1 MSESRQ
7 KNTKNQKKELSKNEE
22 TLYDLFLSEYNDLFE
37 NMLNSN
43 YEYIFSKITKNI
55 SYLIGKEKYDTY
67 PPELIKKFKKKLYN
81 ECIHPDLVLIEKIKN
96 NIEQNISPLDIDTI
110 YAHCEKCYD
119 CLHICGQKLYTVK
132 DSNLIICKKCNKI
145 YKNNMIRLLCQ
156 SCNEEY
162 FSYVINEKNIPVQKE
177 DFIPVT
183 WAKYH
188 CENYISEEMKCPNC
202 SSNIYFS
209 DSKKLLKCFDC
220 NWESKAKDQRWTCEI
235 CGKKF
240 QSELKEYYK
249 YETKPLLNC
258 IKYAIIKKIIVK
270 PYKVDCCNLDPLK
283 ISFYHNKKEGCNG
296 KLYLSFLNKRP
307 VIVCSKCKTI
317 KEVPDMVWD
326 CPNCQSKFNCNGI
339 IYIQKK
345 KKKIFGKNINKH
357 HQLNRTGSHNNI
369 YKKEISSNFII
380 RNKKTFEESINDN
393 DENSNFNSP
402 SNDNIKL
409 VKKSKLKRI
418 KNSMNKI
425 KRKELDFI
433 SANPNNSFIEIR
445 NITPQKE
452 IFGDFIVNEAGY
464 FTKNNFKEKYD
475 ISKENNEF
483 FSNSKKSNSKEITRN
498 NTMINIKSEQNKK
511 TGNFKRSNNNNKN
524 KDGEKEK
531 ENQNEPSSFSEGNKM
546 KLNFCFNL
554 NMNRNNSRQ
563 QFEPNMIKNYELKE
577 EDYIDDKVNS
587 NSVNN
592 NEMKLVKRRLAFME
606 PTPKIDPEE
615 YEILDKIGHGSFGKI
630 YSVKWGKNGKQYAMK
645 ILKLTREKDLENYK
659 NKLNILINFIK
670 KTNCKNVVKVYG
682 TLYEKLEEKYKC
694 YVLME
699 LAKTDW
705 EVEIKYRSK
714 HQLFYTEIELMNI
727 IKQLIQCYALLQ
739 KCNITHRD
747 VKPQN
752 ILVVNDLYKI
762 CDFGEAM
769 ITHGKNG
776 FIHQPIRGSEL
787 YMSPILFDALNS
799 HKRDIIH
806 NTYKSDVFSLGMCI
820 FFAATLTFQSLY
832 DIREI
837 KDMEVIENVVGNYLY
852 PHYSEDIVDI
862 LFRMLQIEEKKRP
875 DFIQLERMINF

>member
-1 MSESRQ
+1 M
-7 KNTKNQKKELSKNEE
+7 
-22 TLYDLFLSEYNDLFE
+22 
-37 NMLNSN
+37 
-43 YEYIFSKITKNI
+43 
-55 SYLIGKEKYDTY
+55 
-67 PPELIKKFKKKLYN
+67 IK
-81 ECIHPDLVLIEKIKN
+81 
-96 NIEQNISPLDIDTI
+96 
-110 YAHCEKCYD
+110 
-119 CLHICGQKLYTVK
+119 
-132 DSNLIICKKCNKI
+132 
-145 YKNNMIRLLCQ
+145 LLCQ

-162 FSYVINEKNIPVQKE
+162 FSYVVNEKNMPKQKE
-177 DFIPVT
+177 DFILVT

-188 CENYISEEMKCPNC
+188 CENYISEEIKCPNC
-202 SSNIYFS
+202 TSVIYFS
-209 DSKKLLKCFDC
+209 DSKKLLKCFEC
-220 NWESKAKDQRWTCEI
+220 KWESKAKDQKWTCEI

-283 ISFYHNKKEGCNG
+283 ISFYHNKTEGCSG
-296 KLYLSFLNKRP
+296 KLYLSYLNKRP

-345 KKKIFGKNINKH
+345 KKKFLGKNINKH
-357 HQLNRTGSHNNI
+357 HHLNRTGSHNNI

-380 RNKKTFEESINDN
+380 RNKKTFEESFNDT

-402 SNDNIKL
+402 SNDNVKIF
-409 VKKSKLKRI
+409 KKSNKYKKI
-418 KNSMNKI
+418 KNSVNRTK
-425 KRKELDFI
+425 KKDLDFMY
-433 SANPNNSFIEIR
+433 ANHNNNSFIEIR

-464 FTKNNFKEKYD
+464 FTKNNFKGKYD
-475 ISKENNEF
+475 ISKENNDF
-483 FSNSKKSNSKEITRN
+483 FTNSKKGNSKEITRN
-498 NTMINIKSEQNKK
+498 NTMINIKSEQNNKIL
-511 TGNFKRSNNNNKN
+511 NFIPSKISHNNTKYQNS
-524 KDGEKEK
+524 EK
-531 ENQNEPSSFSEGNKM
+531 ENDNQNEISSFSEGHKM
-546 KLNFCFNL
+546 KLNFGSNL

-563 QFEPNMIKNYELKE
+563 QFEPNMLKNSQLKE

-606 PTPKIDPEE
+606 PTPQIAPEE
-615 YEILDKIGHGSFGKI
+615 YEILDKIGYGSFGKI
-630 YSVKWGKNGKQYAMK
+630 YSVKWGKNGKKYAMK
-645 ILKLTREKDLENYK
+645 ILKLAREKDLENYK

-682 TLYEKLEEKYKC
+682 TLYEKMEENYKC

-714 HQLFYTEIELMNI
+714 HQLFYTEIELINI
-727 IKQLIQCYALLQ
+727 IKQLIQCYAQLQ

-832 DIREI
+832 DIREV
-837 KDMEVIENVVGNYLY
+837 KNMEVIENIVGKYLY

-862 LFRMLQIEEKKRP
+862 LFKMLQIEEKKRP